1 MSINSETH
9 ISRTGLTKTFK
20 LWDYSE
26 WSNEIGQIDK
36 QWSAK
41 LYIENQRSNNSSP
54 TKNKGHSNIL
64 KRTLILPSLPT
75 TTDEIY
81 YFD

>member
-1 MSINSETH
+1 MSTNSETH
-9 ISRTGLTKTFK
+9 ISRTGLTNTLK

-26 WSNEIGQIDK
+26 WSNEKGQTDK

-41 LYIENQRSNNSSP
+41 FYIENQRWNNSSP